1 MKNKLDCQDIKTR
14 SYQHQGNYIE
24 GDKIWYQ
31 YKDASAWHGPASVI
45 CQRGNA
51 VYVHCNGEVR
61 KVAACRAK
69 PCELRERDPEK
80 KEEQNKEED
89 ENKWNRW
96 IEEDGNKENDQENEI
111 NEDEMVMTE
120 DGLKD
125 VIGAKYL
132 RVANSGCFWRL

>member
-1 MKNKLDCQDIKTR
+1 MTLVTGKAVNIPGLTMNTVASESPRDVESVRRIMETIQKTTMEFREAEMKTKLKECQDIRTR

-31 YKDASAWHGPASVI
+31 YKDASPWHGPASVI

-69 PCELRERDPEK
+69 LCELRERDLQK
-80 KEEQNKEED
+80 KKRAKERG
-89 ENKWNRW
+89 K
-96 IEEDGNKENDQENEI
+96 
-111 NEDEMVMTE
+111 
-120 DGLKD
+120 
-125 VIGAKYL
+125 
-132 RVANSGCFWRL
+132 